1 MRRVSRNQLPLAFPG
16 QSPEERKAA
25 NERAIEEAIRE
36 KYPMTDEE
44 RAWLPEGVRLARFVP
59 LAECRACS
67 FACEDHTLG
76 GAYRSNVCL
85 KDLYSKEGN
94 ESG

>member
-1 MRRVSRNQLPLAFPG
+1 MRRISPNQLPLPFPG
-16 QSPEERKAA
+16 ESPLERKLA

-59 LAECRACS
+59 LAECRTCP
-67 FACEDHTLG
+67 FACEDHTV
-76 GAYRSNVCL
+76 RWRFSSNICL
-85 KDLYSKEGN
+85 KDLYSKEGKEN
-94 ESG
+94 G

>member
-1 MRRVSRNQLPLAFPG
+1 LT
-16 QSPEERKAA
+16 EERKAA

-67 FACEDHTLG
+67 FACEDHSYTLG
-76 GAYRSNVCL
+76 ACRSNICL
-85 KDLYSKEGN
+85 KDLYSKEGK